1 MRCSW
6 SADFTWTMSVWSRSV
21 IRISRISLLRGDL
34 GDFYERMCEGNTRMM
49 ERIEME
55 TNERSPRLS
64 LLYIYIYLQKETN
77 QRRATERGG
86 QRERRGVTSWWH
98 AVSRRGLCPLRGR
111 MITCD
116 HSRSH
121 HGKDI
126 HSSLFFPINPRCDSS
141 VVKVSSYADRRTFS
155 CRSIRMVCLSLSWG
169 WV

>member
-1 MRCSW
+1 MNVLNKDLTWNEVASMRCSW

-55 TNERSPRLS
+55 TKERSPRLS

-98 AVSRRGLCPLRGR
+98 AVSRRGLCPLR
-111 MITCD
+111 
-116 HSRSH
+116 
-121 HGKDI
+121 DI
-126 HSSLFFPINPRCDSS
+126 RNNCKVTETKQDNFSSWH
-141 VVKVSSYADRRTFS
+141 ARTFS
-155 CRSIRMVCLSLSWG
+155 NDSLYHRRNT
-169 WV
+169 